1 MDEIKKFVFN
11 DVEYI
16 RSNGVLLAKSSI
28 SSLNNKPTWVVLAS
42 KTKVNLPPN
51 TAQPFWL
58 QKGDVLLTRDSIY
71 AVHSIEQYDEK
82 EPVILVN
89 TYSKVKHL
97 LEFIFVDGK
106 NYVNKGSVER
116 RTNAYLSRQ
125 VVEIIEQENVG
136 NYIYKKIISREEPSD
151 KVLR

>member
-16 RSNGVLLAKSSI
+16 RSNGVLLEKSKSL
-28 SSLNNKPTWVVLAS
+28 SLNNKPIWEVLP
-42 KTKVNLPPN
+42 TRTRVNVPPN
-51 TAQPFWL
+51 SAQPFWL
-58 QKGDVLLTRDSIY
+58 QKGDVLLTSNNIY

-97 LEFIFVDGK
+97 LEYIFVDGEK
-106 NYVNKGSVER
+106 YIHNGSVES
-116 RTNAYLSRQ
+116 RTNSYLSRQ

-136 NYIYKKIISREEPSD
+136 NYIYKKIISREEPFD
-151 KVLR
+151 KMLI

>member
-16 RSNGVLLAKSSI
+16 RSNGIILEKSNYL
-28 SSLNNKPTWVVLAS
+28 SLNNKPIWEVLP
-42 KTKVNLPPN
+42 TRTMVNVPPN
-51 TAQPFWL
+51 SAQPFWL
-58 QKGDVLLTRDSIY
+58 QKGDVLLTKDSIY

-82 EPVILVN
+82 EPVILVK

-97 LEFIFVDGK
+97 LEFVFVNGK
-106 NYVNKGSVER
+106 KYMCKGSVER
-116 RTNAYLSRQ
+116 RTNSYLSRQ

-136 NYIYKKIISREEPSD
+136 NYIYKKIISKQPPFD
-151 KVLR
+151 KMLR